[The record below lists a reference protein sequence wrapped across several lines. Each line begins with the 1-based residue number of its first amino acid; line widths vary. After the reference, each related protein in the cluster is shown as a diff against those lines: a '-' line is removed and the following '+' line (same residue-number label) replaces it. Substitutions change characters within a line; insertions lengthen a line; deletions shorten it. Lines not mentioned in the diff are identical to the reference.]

1 MVVAARPHTS
11 DGPTKERPI
20 IYRFFRNWMGGTF
33 VIDSILGGAR
43 RWLSCNLAAAAI
55 VAAMIGSSGAA
66 EARGVLQCVAY
77 ARSVSGIDLHGNART
92 WWQQADGIYGRGQQP
107 RVGAVLAFRASGAM
121 PQGHVAVVGRVLDD
135 RRVLLNHAN
144 WSRPGMIERAALA
157 EDVSSAGDWSE
168 VRVWHA
174 PTASLGLRVSP
185 TYGFIY
191 ADKAEGEASVPQRP
205 IRIARRDD
213 GPFKAAFAD
222 MLRP

>member
-1 MVVAARPHTS
+1 
-11 DGPTKERPI
+11 
-20 IYRFFRNWMGGTF
+20 MGGTF

-55 VAAMIGSSGAA
+55 LATAVGLPIAA
-66 EARGVLQCVAY
+66 EARGALQCVRY
-77 ARSVSGIDLHGNART
+77 ARSISGIDIRGNART
-92 WWQQADGIYGRGQQP
+92 WWQQAAGVYGRGQEP

-121 PQGHVAVVGRVLDD
+121 PQGHVAVVGRVLDH
-135 RRVLLNHAN
+135 RRILLNHAN

-157 EDVSSAGDWSE
+157 EDVSPAGDWSE

-185 TYGFIY
+185 AYGFIY
-191 ADKAEGEASVPQRP
+191 ADKAESEDPVSQRP
-205 IRIARRDD
+205 ILIARRDD

-222 MLRP
+222 MLQP